1 MTNKDTT
8 KIVRQRI
15 NPSIFDFCFLTTR
28 SHLKAFLRFKQLL
41 KETNAPRKF
50 LDLGCGYKPFQQLL
64 GGVNIEKYIGV
75 DFDRNRSAA
84 DVEASI
90 DQLPFED
97 NSFEAIIA
105 SEVLE
110 HAPQLEKAVS
120 ELRRVAKNGAL
131 VYISTPFILGEH
143 GVPYDFQ
150 RITRYKYFDLF
161 KKDEIV
167 LLQETNRSLATPFF
181 IWNVVLENIA
191 IFKMIPIVPHLSYCV
206 NNIFALIGEV
216 LVDIAEWV
224 GRRVFS
230 KRQTWFESLWKSYF
244 YTMPGGY
251 DVIVRIKKYDQGVF
265 GVSLRV

>member
-1 MTNKDTT
+1 MTNKDAT

-28 SHLKAFLRFKQLL
+28 SHFKAFLRFKQLL
-41 KETNAPRKF
+41 KDQNVPRKF

-64 GGVNIEKYIGV
+64 GGVNIEKYTGV

-131 VYISTPFILGEH
+131 VYISTPFIFGEH
-143 GVPYDFQ
+143 GTPYDFQ

-161 KKDEIV
+161 KNDEIMF
-167 LLQETNRSLATPFF
+167 LQETNRSLATSFF

-191 IFKMIPIVPHLSYCV
+191 IFRIIPLVPHLIYCV
-206 NNIFALIGEV
+206 NNILALLAEMV
-216 LVDIAEWV
+216 VDIAEWV

-230 KRQTWFESLWKSYF
+230 KRQTWFENLWKSYF

-251 DVIVRIKKYDQGVF
+251 SLIVKIEK
-265 GVSLRV
+265 